1 MESRAPSRILTKPGT
16 KTQQIKASLPKAS
29 LPAANLPMANPPAAL
44 GETGLPEALGNHFN
58 TGSSAA
64 AVSDLTLEQ
73 AIGVQVRQL
82 RRRLGITVSEL
93 AGTAGLSG
101 GMLSKIENGQI
112 SPSLASL
119 QALANALNVP
129 ITTFFS
135 TFEEKRDC
143 SYVKAGTGVVIER
156 RGSKAGHQYSLL
168 GHALGGAVVVEPYL
182 ITLHKDA
189 VPYPA
194 FQHEGTEFIFMLTGE
209 VMYRHGDQSYHLTP
223 GDALLFDSAAPH
235 GPEKLLIKPMTYLSI
250 ITYARE
256 PV

>member
-1 MESRAPSRILTKPGT
+1 MAVRAQR
-16 KTQQIKASLPKAS
+16 KTVQEKARVIKAP
-29 LPAANLPMANPPAAL
+29 
-44 GETGLPEALGNHFN
+44 LPEALAEAGLPEQIAEPYT
-58 TGSSAA
+58 TGSGAA

-82 RRRLGITVSEL
+82 RRRVGITVSEL
-93 AGTAGLSG
+93 ATAAGLSG

-119 QALANALNVP
+119 QALATALNVP

-143 SYVKAGTGVVIER
+143 SFVKAGTGVVIER
-156 RGSKAGHQYSLL
+156 RGSKSGHQYSLL
-168 GHALGGAVVVEPYL
+168 GHALGGDVVMEPYL
-182 ITLHKDA
+182 ITLSKDA

-194 FQHEGTEFIFMLTGE
+194 FQHEGTEFIYMLAGE
-209 VMYRHGDQSYHLTP
+209 VLYRHGEQSYHLTP

-235 GPEKLLIKPMTYLSI
+235 GPEKLLVKPMTYLSI
-250 ITYARE
+250 ITYARDPSGKHE
-256 PV
+256 N

>member
-1 MESRAPSRILTKPGT
+1 MPAQSQLKTPSQGAAKAASP
-16 KTQQIKASLPKAS
+16 KEAKVIKAP
-29 LPAANLPMANPPAAL
+29 
-44 GETGLPEALGNHFN
+44 LPEALAQAGLPAGVLPENYA

-64 AVSDLTLEQ
+64 SVSDLTLEQ

-82 RRRLGITVSEL
+82 RRRVGITVSEL
-93 AGTAGLSG
+93 AAAAGLSG

-119 QALANALNVP
+119 QALASALNVP
-129 ITTFFS
+129 LTTFFS

-143 SYVKAGTGVVIER
+143 SFVKAGSGVVIER
-156 RGSKAGHQYSLL
+156 RGSKVGHQYSLL
-168 GHALGGAVVVEPYL
+168 GAALGGAVVVEPYL

-189 VPYPA
+189 APYPA
-194 FQHEGTEFIFMLTGE
+194 FQHEGAEFIYMLTGE
-209 VMYRHGDQSYHLTP
+209 VVYRHGDQSYHLTP

-235 GPEKLLIKPMTYLSI
+235 GPEKLLVKPMTYLSI

-256 PV
+256 PS

>member
-1 MESRAPSRILTKPGT
+1 MK
-16 KTQQIKASLPKAS
+16 
-29 LPAANLPMANPPAAL
+29 NAL
-44 GETGLPEALGNHFN
+44 GECSMSARLSPKSKPLKISKLPLDEALDEAGLAGAVTDGYS

-64 AVSDLTLEQ
+64 SVSDLTLEQ
-73 AIGVQVRQL
+73 AIGVQVRQ
-82 RRRLGITVSEL
+82 VSEL
-93 AGTAGLSG
+93 AASAGLSG

-119 QALANALNVP
+119 QALATALNVP
-129 ITTFFS
+129 LTNFFS

-143 SYVKAGTGVVIER
+143 SFVKSGTGVIIER
-156 RGSKAGHQYSLL
+156 RGTKAGHQYSLL
-168 GHALGGAVVVEPYL
+168 GHALGGTVVVEPYL

-189 VPYPA
+189 APYPA
-194 FQHEGTEFIFMLTGE
+194 FQHEGAEFIYMLTGE

-235 GPEKLLIKPMTYLSI
+235 GPEKLIVKPMTYLSI

-256 PV
+256 PA

>member
-1 MESRAPSRILTKPGT
+1 MPAQTQFKTPSQVTAKSKAAPSKTVKVIRAP
-16 KTQQIKASLPKAS
+16 
-29 LPAANLPMANPPAAL
+29 
-44 GETGLPEALGNHFN
+44 LPEALEQAGLSSDALPEIPENYA
-58 TGSSAA
+58 TGSNAA
-64 AVSDLTLEQ
+64 SVSDLTLEQ
-73 AIGVQVRQL
+73 AIGAQVRQL
-82 RRRLGITVSEL
+82 RRRVGITVSEL
-93 AGTAGLSG
+93 AAAAGLSG

-119 QALANALNVP
+119 QALASALNVP
-129 ITTFFS
+129 LTTFFS

-143 SYVKAGTGVVIER
+143 SFVKSGSGVVIER
-156 RGSKAGHQYSLL
+156 RGTKSGHQYSLL

-189 VPYPA
+189 APYPA
-194 FQHEGTEFIFMLTGE
+194 FQHEGTEFIYMLTGE
-209 VMYRHGDQSYHLTP
+209 VLTRPGAHSYHLTP

-256 PV
+256 PA

>member
-1 MESRAPSRILTKPGT
+1 M
-16 KTQQIKASLPKAS
+16 IKASLPDVQAE
-29 LPAANLPMANPPAAL
+29 AGGTEA
-44 GETGLPEALGNHFN
+44 GLPEQITEPYT

-82 RRRLGITVSEL
+82 RRRVGITVSEL
-93 AGTAGLSG
+93 AASAGLSG

-119 QALANALNVP
+119 QALATALNVP

-143 SYVKAGTGVVIER
+143 SFVKAGTGVIIER
-156 RGSKAGHQYSLL
+156 RGTKSGHQYSLL
-168 GHALGGAVVVEPYL
+168 GHALGGNVVVEPYL
-182 ITLHKDA
+182 ITLSKDA

-194 FQHEGTEFIFMLTGE
+194 FQHEGTEFIYMLTGE
-209 VMYRHGDQSYHLTP
+209 VLYRHGDQSYHLTP

-235 GPEKLLIKPMTYLSI
+235 GPEKLLVKPMTYLSI
-250 ITYARE
+250 ITHTRE
-256 PV
+256 PAG

>member
-1 MESRAPSRILTKPGT
+1 MSGRQQKTTQIIQSSLTK
-16 KTQQIKASLPKAS
+16 
-29 LPAANLPMANPPAAL
+29 AL
-44 GETGLPEALGNHFN
+44 AHAGLPESIAEPYR

-73 AIGVQVRQL
+73 AIGVQVRLL
-82 RRRLGITVSEL
+82 RRSVGITVSDL
-93 AGTAGLSG
+93 AAAAGMSG

-119 QALANALNVP
+119 QALANALNVQ

-143 SYVKAGTGVVIER
+143 SYVKAGTGVIIER

-168 GHALGGAVVVEPYL
+168 GHALGGHVVMEPYL
-182 ITLHKDA
+182 ITLHSDA
-189 VPYPA
+189 APYPA
-194 FQHEGTEFIFMLTGE
+194 FQHEGTEFIYMLTGE
-209 VMYRHGDQSYHLTP
+209 VVYRHGDQSYHLTP